1 MILYL
6 ANAKIN
12 IFFINRHVF
21 PKKIVLLH
29 NILHFVVFYYI
40 NNYVRVFKMKRLSTI
55 IACLAF
61 AVTISWAQSGMTDD
75 QIMDYVIEQNAKG
88 VSRQQIVTQLMQR
101 GVTIEQ
107 LRRIQKKY
115 QKQIKN
121 GSLGAEDIT
130 AGSKAMK
137 NRMREANGDQRE
149 EQIKKDKK
157 NASQFR
163 VKDTKKSNQIQRHT
177 YDDED
182 KDFVEMDE
190 AIDFMMPDSLKYE
203 LEKKKPEKRKIFGH
217 DVFNNK
223 NLTFESSMNLAT
235 PQNYVLG
242 PGDAVNVDIWGASQ
256 ESVTETVS
264 PDGTITIEGIG
275 VIKVGG
281 LSVSQAKAKLKRV
294 LGPRYQGSSIELTL
308 GQTRTITISVMGEVK
323 IPGTY
328 TMSAFATVYN
338 ALYMAGG
345 PNEIGT
351 LRNVKVYR
359 KGKLLSNVDV
369 YDFLLNGKLSGDVRL
384 QDNDV
389 ITVSPYEALVN
400 ITGKVKRPMFYE
412 MKTTESAATLL
423 RYAGG
428 FTGDAYTKAI
438 RVNRKAGAGYSVFSI
453 GEFDMSEFKLMDEDS
468 VSVDSTLNR
477 YQNMVEIR
485 GAVFRPGM
493 YQVGGEINTVK
504 ALVEAA
510 AGVTE
515 DAISQHAVMHRVKAD
530 RSLEMMSLDI
540 RGILEGTVP
549 DVPIRNED
557 VIYVAGRQE
566 RNEKKTVTINGEV
579 VYPGVYRFAENETI
593 EDLIIQ
599 AGGPTEAASLAKVD
613 VARRITNPNS
623 TEAGDQIAQ
632 NFSFKLNPDFT
643 ISDQP
648 DFTLMPFDE
657 VYVRRSPDYN
667 EQQNVIIE
675 GEVQFAGN
683 YALTNKGQRLSD
695 VVKQAGGLTKRAY
708 AEGTKLLRQ
717 MTPEERDQMEI
728 VLRTAQR
735 NSGNDSIDI
744 KKLLTNAT
752 YPVGIELEK
761 ALKNPGTDD
770 DPILREGDRIVVPRY
785 DGTVKI
791 NGEVLFPN
799 TVYYKDGKNTDYY
812 INLAGGTT
820 STGKKSMTVIIYMNG
835 MVARAD
841 RKHKPRPGCQI
852 VVPTKSRRRGM
863 SLPEILSIGSS
874 TASIATMIATIANLT
889 K

>member
-1 MILYL
+1 
-6 ANAKIN
+6 
-12 IFFINRHVF
+12 
-21 PKKIVLLH
+21 
-29 NILHFVVFYYI
+29 
-40 NNYVRVFKMKRLSTI
+40 MKRISTI
-55 IACLAF
+55 IACLVVVA
-61 AVTISWAQSGMTDD
+61 TMGWAQSGMTDN
-75 QIMDYVIEQNAKG
+75 QIMDYVVEQNAKG
-88 VSRQQIVTQLMQR
+88 VSRQQIVTNLMQR

-115 QKQIKN
+115 QKQMKN
-121 GSLGAEDIT
+121 GALGAEDIT

-137 NRMREANGDQRE
+137 TRMREQNGEKRE
-149 EQIKKDKK
+149 QQVKRDKR

-163 VKDTKKSNQIQRHT
+163 VKDGKKENQVLTHT
-177 YDDED
+177 YNDED
-182 KDFVEMDE
+182 PDYVEMDE

-203 LEKKKPEKRKIFGH
+203 LEDKTSGKRRIFGH

-235 PQNYVLG
+235 PQNYRLG

-256 ESVTETVS
+256 ESVTETIS
-264 PDGTITIEGIG
+264 PDGTINIEGIG
-275 VIKVGG
+275 IVQLGG
-281 LSVSQAKAKLKRV
+281 LSVAQAKRKLKRV
-294 LGPRYQGSSIELTL
+294 LGPRYQGSQIELTL
-308 GQTRTITISVMGEVK
+308 GQTRTITVSVMGEVK
-323 IPGTY
+323 VPGTY

-345 PNEIGT
+345 PNDIGT

-359 KGKLLSNVDV
+359 RGRLLSNVDV
-369 YDFLLNGKLSGDVRL
+369 YDFLLNGKLTGDVRL

-389 ITVSPYEALVN
+389 ITVAPYEALVN

-412 MKTTESAATLL
+412 MKRTESAATLL

-438 RVNRKAGAGYSVFSI
+438 RVNRKAGAGRSVFSI
-453 GEFDMSEFKLMDEDS
+453 GEFDMSSFKLMDEDS

-493 YQVGGEINTVK
+493 YQMGGDINTVK

-510 AGVTE
+510 AGLTE
-515 DAISQHAVMHRVKAD
+515 GAIGQHAVMHRMKAD
-530 RSLEMMSLDI
+530 RSLEMQSLDI

-549 DVPIRNED
+549 DVPLRNED
-557 VIYVAGRQE
+557 VIYIASHQE

-579 VYPGVYRFAENETI
+579 QYPGVYRYADNETI

-599 AGGPTEAASLAKVD
+599 AGGPTEAASLVKVD
-613 VARRITNPNS
+613 VARRVVNPNS
-623 TEAGDQIAQ
+623 DEASDQIAQ
-632 NFSFKLNPDFT
+632 NFSFKLSPDFT
-643 ISDQP
+643 IADQT
-648 DFTLMPFDE
+648 DFTLQPFDE

-667 EQQNVIIE
+667 EQQNISIE
-675 GEVQFAGN
+675 GEVQFEGI
-683 YALTNKGQRLSD
+683 YALSNKGQRLSE
-695 VVKQAGGLTKRAY
+695 VIRQAGGLTKRAY
-708 AEGTKLLRQ
+708 TEGTKLLRQ
-717 MTPEERDQMEI
+717 MTQEEREMMET

-735 NSGNDSIDI
+735 NSGKDSIDVR
-744 KKLLTNAT
+744 KLLTNAT

-761 ALKNPGTDD
+761 ALKNPGSED
-770 DPILREGDRIVVPRY
+770 DPVLREGDRIVVPRY

-791 NGEVLFPN
+791 NGEVLYPN
-799 TVYYKDGKNTDYY
+799 TVYFKDGKSADYY
-812 INLAGGTT
+812 IDLAGGVT
-820 STGKKSMTVIIYMNG
+820 STGKKSQTIIIYMNG
-835 MVARAD
+835 MVAKAD

-852 VVPTKSRRRGM
+852 VVPTKRQRRGM
-863 SLPEILSIGSS
+863 GLAEWMSVGTSAASLG
-874 TASIATMIATIANLT
+874 TMFATIANLL

>member
-1 MILYL
+1 MRKYL
-6 ANAKIN
+6 
-12 IFFINRHVF
+12 F
-21 PKKIVLLH
+21 LLGMM
-29 NILHFVVFYYI
+29 LLTCTS
-40 NNYVRVFKMKRLSTI
+40 MT
-55 IACLAF
+55 
-61 AVTISWAQSGMTDD
+61 AQSSMTDN

-101 GVTIEQ
+101 GVTIDQ

-121 GSLGAEDIT
+121 GALGAEDIT
-130 AGSKAMK
+130 AGSKAVK
-137 NRMREANGDQRE
+137 NRMREANGEKRE
-149 EQIKKDKK
+149 EQVKKDKQ

-163 VKDTKKSNQIQRHT
+163 VKDGKKSNQIQRHT
-177 YDDED
+177 YDDDD

-203 LEKKKPEKRKIFGH
+203 LDEQKSEKRKIFGH

-242 PGDAVNVDIWGASQ
+242 PGDEVNVDIWGASQ
-256 ESVTETVS
+256 ESITESVS

-275 VIKVGG
+275 VVKLGG
-281 LSVSQAKAKLKRV
+281 LSVSQAKARLKRV
-294 LGPRYQGSSIELTL
+294 LGPRYQGSNIDLTL
-308 GQTRTITISVMGEVK
+308 GQTRTITIGVMGEVK
-323 IPGTY
+323 VPGTY

-412 MKTTESAATLL
+412 MKENESAATLL

-438 RVNRKAGAGYSVFSI
+438 RVNRKAGASYSVFSI
-453 GEFDMSEFKLMDEDS
+453 GEFDMNSFKLMDEDS

-493 YQVGGEINTVK
+493 YQVGGEINSVK

-515 DAISQHAVMHRVKAD
+515 EAISQHAVMHRTKAD
-530 RSLEMMSLDI
+530 RSLEMLSLDI

-549 DVPIRNED
+549 DVPLRNED
-557 VIYVAGRQE
+557 VIYVASRQE

-579 VYPGVYRFAENETI
+579 AYPGVYRYAENETL

-643 ISDQP
+643 ISEQP
-648 DFTLMPFDE
+648 DFTLQPFDE

-667 EQQNVIIE
+667 EQQNVTIE
-675 GEVQFAGN
+675 GEVQFSGN
-683 YALTNKGQRLSD
+683 YALSSKGQRLSE
-695 VVKQAGGLTKRAY
+695 VIKMAGGLTNQAY

-717 MTPEERDQMEI
+717 MTSEERDMMETM
-728 VLRTAQR
+728 LRTAQR
-735 NSGNDSIDI
+735 NSGNDSIDV
-744 KKLLTNAT
+744 KKLMTNTT
-752 YPVGIELEK
+752 YPVGIELDK

-799 TVYYKDGKNTDYY
+799 TVYFKEGKSTDYY

-820 STGKKSMTVIIYMNG
+820 STAKKSMTVIIYMNG

-852 VVPTKSRRRGM
+852 VVPTKSRRKGM

>member
-1 MILYL
+1 
-6 ANAKIN
+6 
-12 IFFINRHVF
+12 
-21 PKKIVLLH
+21 
-29 NILHFVVFYYI
+29 
-40 NNYVRVFKMKRLSTI
+40 MKRISTI

-61 AVTISWAQSGMTDD
+61 AATIGWAQSGMTDN

-88 VSRQQIVTQLMQR
+88 ASRQQIVTQLMQR
-101 GVTIEQ
+101 GVTIDQ

-121 GSLGAEDIT
+121 GALGAEDIT
-130 AGSKAMK
+130 AGSQATKS
-137 NRMREANGDQRE
+137 RMREANGEQRE
-149 EQIKKDKK
+149 DQVRKDKQ

-163 VKDTKKSNQIQRHT
+163 IKDGKRQNQKHT
-177 YDDED
+177 YDNTD
-182 KDFVEMDE
+182 KEYVEMDE
-190 AIDFMMPDSLKYE
+190 AIDFMMPDSLRYYSDKD
-203 LEKKKPEKRKIFGH
+203 KTGRRKIFGH

-235 PQNYVLG
+235 PQSYVLG

-256 ESVTETVS
+256 ESVTEVVT
-264 PDGTITIEGIG
+264 PDGTITIEGVG
-275 VIKVGG
+275 VIKLGG

-294 LGPRYQGSSIELTL
+294 LGPRYQGSNIELTL

-323 IPGTY
+323 VPGTY

-345 PNEIGT
+345 PNDIGT

-359 KGKLLSNVDV
+359 KGKLLSSVDV

-412 MKTTESAATLL
+412 MKKTESAATLL

-453 GEFDMSEFKLMDEDS
+453 GEFDMSSFKLMDEDS

-510 AGVTE
+510 AGLTE
-515 DAISQHAVMHRVKAD
+515 GAISQHAVMHRIKAD
-530 RSLEMMSLDI
+530 RTLEMMSLDL
-540 RGILEGTVP
+540 RGILEGSVP
-549 DVPIRNED
+549 DVPLKNED
-557 VIYVAGRQE
+557 VIYVANRQE
-566 RNEKKTVTINGEV
+566 RDEKKTVTINGEV
-579 VYPGVYRFAENETI
+579 QYPGVYRFADNETI

-599 AGGPTEAASLAKVD
+599 AGGPTESASLVKVD
-613 VARRITNPNS
+613 VARRITNPNA
-623 TEAGDQIAQ
+623 TEAGENIAQ

-643 ISDQP
+643 IADQP
-648 DFTLMPFDE
+648 DFTLQPFDE
-657 VYVRRSPDYN
+657 VYVRRSPEYY
-667 EQQNVIIE
+667 EQQNITIE
-675 GEVQFAGN
+675 GEIQFQGI
-683 YALTNKGQRLSD
+683 YALSSKNQRLSEII
-695 VVKQAGGLTKRAY
+695 KQAGGLTKRAY
-708 AEGTKLLRQ
+708 PEGTKLLRQ
-717 MTPEERDQMEI
+717 MTQEERDMMET

-735 NSGNDSIDI
+735 NSGKDTIDV

-761 ALKNPGTDD
+761 ALKYPGTED
-770 DPILREGDRIVVPRY
+770 DPILREGDRIVVPQY

-791 NGEVLFPN
+791 NGEVLYPN
-799 TVYYKDGKNTDYY
+799 TVYFKDGKNADYY
-812 INLAGGTT
+812 IDLAGGAT
-820 STGKKSMTVIIYMNG
+820 STAKKSKTIIIYMNG

-852 VVPTKSRRRGM
+852 VVPTKKQRRG
-863 SLPEILSIGSS
+863 LGLQEWLSIGTS
-874 TASIATMIATIANLT
+874 TASLGTMIATIANLT

>member
-1 MILYL
+1 
-6 ANAKIN
+6 
-12 IFFINRHVF
+12 
-21 PKKIVLLH
+21 
-29 NILHFVVFYYI
+29 
-40 NNYVRVFKMKRLSTI
+40 MKRLSTI

-61 AVTISWAQSGMTDD
+61 AVTIGWAQSGMTDD

-149 EQIKKDKK
+149 EQVKKDKK

-275 VIKVGG
+275 VIKLGG

-540 RGILEGTVP
+540 RGILEGKLP
-549 DVPIRNED
+549 DVPLRNED
-557 VIYVAGRQE
+557 VIYVASRQE

-579 VYPGVYRFAENETI
+579 VYPGVYRYAENETI

-613 VARRITNPNS
+613 VARRIVNSNS

-643 ISDQP
+643 ISEQP

-667 EQQNVIIE
+667 EQQNVTIE

-683 YALTNKGQRLSD
+683 YALSNKGQRLSE
-695 VVKQAGGLTKRAY
+695 VIKQAGGLTKRAY
-708 AEGTKLLRQ
+708 AEGTKLMRQ

-735 NSGNDSIDI
+735 NSGNDSIDV

-761 ALKNPGTDD
+761 AMKNPGTDD
-770 DPILREGDRIVVPRY
+770 DPILREGDRIIVPRY

-791 NGEVLFPN
+791 NGEVLYPN

-841 RKHKPRPGCQI
+841 RKHQPRPGCQI

>member
-1 MILYL
+1 MKKYL
-6 ANAKIN
+6 FLLGMLLLTNATSL
-12 IFFINRHVF
+12 R
-21 PKKIVLLH
+21 
-29 NILHFVVFYYI
+29 
-40 NNYVRVFKMKRLSTI
+40 
-55 IACLAF
+55 
-61 AVTISWAQSGMTDD
+61 AQSSMTDN
-75 QIMDYVIEQNAKG
+75 QVMDYVIEQNARG

-107 LRRIQKKY
+107 VRRIQNKY
-115 QKQIKN
+115 QKQVKN
-121 GSLGAEDIT
+121 GTLGAEDIT
-130 AGSKAMK
+130 AGSKAAK
-137 NRMREANGDQRE
+137 NRLRESNGEKRE
-149 EQIKKDKK
+149 EQAKRDKQ

-163 VKDTKKSNQIQRHT
+163 IKDGKKSNQIQTHT
-177 YDDED
+177 YDDDD
-182 KDFVEMDE
+182 KDFVEMDN

-203 LEKKKPEKRKIFGH
+203 WEKEKSGKRKIFGH
-217 DVFNNK
+217 DIFNNK

-242 PGDAVNVDIWGASQ
+242 AGDAVNVDIWGASQ
-256 ESVTETVS
+256 ESVTEVIS
-264 PDGTITIEGIG
+264 PDGTITIEGYG
-275 VIKVGG
+275 VINLGG

-294 LGPRYQGSSIELTL
+294 LGPRYQGSNIELTL
-308 GQTRTITISVMGEVK
+308 GQTRTITVSVMGEVK
-323 IPGTY
+323 VPGTY

-345 PNEIGT
+345 PNDIGT
-351 LRNVKVYR
+351 LRNIKVYR
-359 KGKLLSNVDV
+359 KGKLLSSVDV

-412 MKTTESAATLL
+412 MKKTESAATLL

-438 RVNRKAGAGYSVFSI
+438 RVNRKAGQGYSVFSI
-453 GEFDMSEFKLMDEDS
+453 GEFDMNSFLLMDEDS
-468 VSVDSTLNR
+468 VSIDSTLNR

-485 GAVFRPGM
+485 GGVFRPGM
-493 YQVGGEINTVK
+493 YQVGGEISTVK

-510 AGVTE
+510 AGLTE
-515 DAISQHAVMHRVKAD
+515 EAISQHAVMHRTKAD
-530 RSLEMMSLDI
+530 RSLEMISLDLRAI
-540 RGILEGTVP
+540 MEGTAP
-549 DVPIRNED
+549 DVALKNED
-557 VIYVAGRQE
+557 VIYVASRQE
-566 RNEKKTVTINGEV
+566 RDEKKTVTIYGEV
-579 VYPGVYRFAENETI
+579 AYPGVYRYADNETV

-599 AGGPTEAASLAKVD
+599 AGGPTEAASLSKVD
-613 VARRITNPNS
+613 VARRVTNPNS
-623 TEAGDQIAQ
+623 VEAGNEISQ

-648 DFTLMPFDE
+648 DFTLQPFDE
-657 VYVRRSPDYN
+657 VYVRRSPDYY
-667 EQQNVIIE
+667 EQQNITIE
-675 GEVQFAGN
+675 GEVQFGGN
-683 YALTNKGQRLSD
+683 YALTNKGQRLSE
-695 VVKQAGGLTKRAY
+695 VIKMAGGLTSQAY

-717 MTPEERDQMEI
+717 MTPDERDMMETM
-728 VLRTAQR
+728 LRTAQR
-735 NSGNDSIDI
+735 NSGNDSIDV
-744 KKLLTNAT
+744 KKLMTNAT
-752 YPVGIELEK
+752 YPVGIELDK

-799 TVYYKDGKNTDYY
+799 TVYFKEGKSTDYY
-812 INLAGGTT
+812 INLAGGAT
-820 STGKKSMTVIIYMNG
+820 STAKKSMTVIIYMNG

-852 VVPTKSRRRGM
+852 VVPTKSRRKGM